1 MTSLGFRETYTTCD
15 VKIKRY
21 EAGSNPI
28 KRKKYPNGQKKKKKT
43 GRVPQQTVLG
53 LSNEHSVEK
62 GQNVPK
68 WVDTLSDRF
77 VSA

>member
-28 KRKKYPNGQKKKKKT
+28 KRKKYPNGQKKKKDWPGAPT
-43 GRVPQQTVLG
+43 D
-53 LSNEHSVEK
+53 SNGPIK
-62 GQNVPK
+62 R
-68 WVDTLSDRF
+68 TLS
-77 VSA
+77 